1 MAHLTTIL
9 GQMLQLVPRHVFDH
23 IVDTHK
29 HQGPKVRKFSYWSQF
44 VAMLYAQYAC
54 RKSLRDLE
62 FSLNRHANKLYH
74 LGITDVKR
82 STLAEANEHRPAIVF
97 EKLYHKLYEQMIKEE
112 HRQKRKDSNI
122 KIMDATTI
130 ELCASVFP
138 WAKYRTRKGAV
149 KLHTV
154 LSLSDMMPQCIIL
167 TEGKVHEIN
176 VARSMKF
183 HSGDLLI
190 MDRGYIDYS
199 WLYGLNNQGVWFVTR
214 LKSNA
219 CFEVIENKE
228 IDPTSNVL
236 ADEIIKLTSDKAQE
250 DYPELLR
257 RVHFLDPETGHHYV
271 FLTNR
276 FDLSAATIAELYR
289 QRWQIE
295 LFFKWIKQNLKI
307 KTFYGTSKN
316 AVLIQLWTA
325 IIAYLM
331 LYWLKLR
338 SKVGWS
344 LLELIRMVQTMLMDH
359 RSLWD
364 MLCPKKKRPP
374 QKDFQKTLFNFCAGH

>member
-1 MAHLTTIL
+1 
-9 GQMLQLVPRHVFDH
+9 
-23 IVDTHK
+23 
-29 HQGPKVRKFSYWSQF
+29 
-44 VAMLYAQYAC
+44 
-54 RKSLRDLE
+54 
-62 FSLNRHANKLYH
+62 
-74 LGITDVKR
+74 
-82 STLAEANEHRPAIVF
+82 
-97 EKLYHKLYEQMIKEE
+97 
-112 HRQKRKDSNI
+112 
-122 KIMDATTI
+122 MDATTI

-167 TEGKVHEIN
+167 TEGKVHEIK

-183 HSGDLLI
+183 NSGDLLI

-199 WLYGLNNQGVWFVTR
+199 WLYGINKQGVWFVTR

-219 CFEVIENKE
+219 CYEVIENKE
-228 IDPTSNVL
+228 IDLKGDIL
-236 ADEIIKLTSDKAQE
+236 ADQIIQLTSDKAKE

-257 RVHFLDPETGHHYV
+257 RVHFMDPETGHHYV
-271 FLTNR
+271 FLSNR
-276 FDLSAATIAELYR
+276 FDLSAATIAELYH

-316 AVLIQLWTA
+316 AVLIQIWTA

-359 RSLWD
+359 CSLWD
-364 MLCPKKKRPP
+364 MLCPKKHRPP
-374 QKDFQKTLFNFCAGH
+374 QKDRQMPLSIFVPDTNDRKYKLYITSIVGTEMS